1 VFLPV
6 ILLAF
11 ALGGPDTGDLWVRF
25 ASGAAVY
32 LDGVRVA
39 QTNDN
44 ESGSILHDV
53 KSGVHKVM
61 IEMPSGAS
69 ATMDVNVSAGQ
80 MATVSISPLALRA
93 HRAPKGGIEVRAAA
107 DARCV
112 AAVNDKQ
119 QPIGEPAYF
128 DELAPGS
135 YHVRVTCGTRG
146 PAQSMV
152 QGDVTVSDGRVAIL
166 DTDLKLHRLNLLG
179 DRSRVTRVALDDPN
193 KAIVNAPLPAE
204 VKRAII
210 AGLSGGAS
218 ISSIRVPQA
227 GIVIATVECPD
238 GYAASAFF
246 SRLQMTGGLIK
257 SIEIESSVTNENGSV
272 RLVVGIVVA
281 R

>member
-1 VFLPV
+1 MLLPV

-44 ESGSILHDV
+44 ESGSILHNV

-61 IEMPSGAS
+61 IEMPTGAS
-69 ATMDVNVSAGQ
+69 ATMDVNVAAGQ

-128 DELAPGS
+128 DELPPGS

-146 PAQSMV
+146 MV

-166 DTDLKLHRLNLLG
+166 DADLKLHRLNLIG

-238 GYAASAFF
+238 GYAASTFF

-272 RLVVGIVVA
+272 RLVVGMVVA